1 MRQPWIVRLII
12 PLLFY
17 FGSRVVLNRTENAP
31 QTQQPTSPITAP
43 QTAVSQS
50 SAPST
55 QKLRHPSTAQIET
68 EIHAQI
74 NTYRQSRGLSPLEL
88 DYRIIDESRKFSGKM
103 ASGAAE
109 FSHDG
114 FDQRAENLEKK
125 ALKYASV
132 GENLALLQGYED
144 LATTAV
150 EGWIDS
156 PGHHENIIGDYH
168 LTGIG
173 VVKNEEGVYYF
184 TQLFLK
190 RQ

>member
-1 MRQPWIVRLII
+1 MRPSRLLRLFI
-12 PLLFY
+12 PLILF
-17 FGSRVVLNRTENAP
+17 FGSRIILNQSEEAVP
-31 QTQQPTSPITAP
+31 PTSPQTAP
-43 QTAVSQS
+43 SPVVSS
-50 SAPST
+50 SPQPVSPVAQAPKPST
-55 QKLRHPSTAQIET
+55 EQIEKD
-68 EIHAQI
+68 IHNQI
-74 NTYRQSRGLSPLEL
+74 NAYRQSRGLSPLTV
-88 DYRIIDESRKFSGKM
+88 DYRITDESRKFSAKM

-114 FDQRAENLEKK
+114 FDERAENLENK
-125 ALKYASV
+125 ALKYATV
-132 GENLALLQGYED
+132 GENLALLQGYDD

-156 PGHHENIIGDYH
+156 PGHHENIIGDYD

-173 VVKNEEGVYYF
+173 VVRNEEGVYYF

>member
-1 MRQPWIVRLII
+1 MRPSRLLRLFIPLII
-12 PLLFY
+12 F
-17 FGSRVVLNRTENAP
+17 FGSRIALNQSEP
-31 QTQQPTSPITAP
+31 SQTPQQPTPPPVVSAP
-43 QTAVSQS
+43 QPPSPVAR
-50 SAPST
+50 APKPST
-55 QKLRHPSTAQIET
+55 EQIET

-74 NTYRQSRGLSPLEL
+74 NTYRQSRGLEPLTL
-88 DYRIIDESRKFSGKM
+88 DYRITEESRKFSAKM

-114 FDQRAENLEKK
+114 FDERAENLEKK
-125 ALKYASV
+125 ALKYATV
-132 GENLALLQGYED
+132 GENLALLQGYDD

-156 PGHHENIIGDYH
+156 PGHHENIIGDYD